1 MPIIVGTDT
10 YISLADADTY
20 AAPRGNAAWDAA
32 TDAQK
37 EFALTEAAEYL
48 DSSYAFK
55 GTISSTS
62 QALAWPR
69 TGAKDAEGR
78 TIDNATVP
86 VKIGYA
92 QTRLAF
98 LRLAGPL
105 VLAPDSGKVTE
116 LQAGSVKMKFA
127 DGQEVNEADKYAE
140 INRLLFGLYETR
152 AGQTYI
158 TASLTKA

>member
-1 MPIIVGTDT
+1 MTITVDVDT
-10 YISLADADTY
+10 YITLADANAY

-55 GTISSTS
+55 GKITSTA
-62 QALAWPR
+62 QVLAWPR
-69 TGAKDAEGR
+69 AEVTDAEGR
-78 TIDNATVP
+78 TIDSAVTP
-86 VKIGYA
+86 DKIGYA

-105 VLAPDSGKVTE
+105 VTVPDSGKVTE

-140 INRLLFGLYETR
+140 IDRLLYGLYDTR
-152 AGQTYI
+152 AGQSLMN
-158 TASLTKA
+158 APLTKA